1 MAEKHSEI
9 RESYLVTLLLVSKSK
24 FVTNLM
30 TKSIHQDAPH
40 KNDLKTKIK
49 INERSPDILP
59 RSSSQ
64 LLKYST
70 NPE

>member
-1 MAEKHSEI
+1 
-9 RESYLVTLLLVSKSK
+9 
-24 FVTNLM
+24 M

-70 NPE
+70 NPEENFQGYQKQTSKLGLM